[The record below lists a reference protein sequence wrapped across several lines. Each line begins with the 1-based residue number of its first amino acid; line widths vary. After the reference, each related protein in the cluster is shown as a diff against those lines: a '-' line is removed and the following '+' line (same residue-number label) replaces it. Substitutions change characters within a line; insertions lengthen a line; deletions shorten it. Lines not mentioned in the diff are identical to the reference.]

1 MNIELIDGTFSRE
14 DAGEVIGEMILT
26 KIKFHEKKISL
37 SDEIEDI
44 QFRERKIKK
53 LSETLKNFREEI
65 QKIDQVNIYSKLSIE
80 QF

>member
-44 QFRERKIKK
+44 QFRECKIKK

-65 QKIDQVNIYSKLSIE
+65 QKNEQVNIYSKLSIE